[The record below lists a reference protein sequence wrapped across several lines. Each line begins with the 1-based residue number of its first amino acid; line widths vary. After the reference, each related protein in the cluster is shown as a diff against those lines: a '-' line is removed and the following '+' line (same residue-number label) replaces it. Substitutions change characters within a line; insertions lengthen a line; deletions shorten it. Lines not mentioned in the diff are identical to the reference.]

1 MTVHNKMFDKSADGK
16 KKEEQ
21 TYHRVYVEFEGG
33 YFISLGVI
41 DSEFQQ
47 MVKHHGGPNI
57 VEFRDTSEKWV
68 TDEDGY
74 YPISGV
80 KTTRGP
86 ECSKRDK

>member
-1 MTVHNKMFDKSADGK
+1 MTVHNKMFDKSAHSK

-21 TYHRVYVEFEGG
+21 TYHRIYVEFEGG
-33 YFISLGVI
+33 YFINLGVI

-47 MVKHHGGPNI
+47 MVKHRGGPNI
-57 VEFRDTSEKWV
+57 VKFCDTTEKWV

-80 KTTRGP
+80 NNA
-86 ECSKRDK
+86 